1 MIPLA
6 TSRAAAVQAQ
16 ACRVLLSL
24 VGGYGQGWAKR
35 LRGICSSADDAHSE
49 QVWVLRKNRVWAS
62 TPAMIAKLEELA
74 ATGCLSLAD
83 MGEALSALSS
93 VIDGQV

>member
-1 MIPLA
+1 M
-6 TSRAAAVQAQ
+6 
-16 ACRVLLSL
+16 
-24 VGGYGQGWAKR
+24 
-35 LRGICSSADDAHSE
+35 

>member
-62 TPAMIAKLEELA
+62 TR
-74 ATGCLSLAD
+74 
-83 MGEALSALSS
+83 
-93 VIDGQV
+93 Q